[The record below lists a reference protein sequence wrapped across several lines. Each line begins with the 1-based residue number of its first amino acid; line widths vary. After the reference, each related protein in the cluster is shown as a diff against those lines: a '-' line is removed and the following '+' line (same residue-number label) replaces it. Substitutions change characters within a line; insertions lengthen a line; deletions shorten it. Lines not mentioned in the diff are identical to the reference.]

1 MANQLKGGEEELI
14 WGLVEEEEVEVGE
27 GWRGG
32 GHKEEGREGEKEVME
47 EECRGG
53 VICGYGCCPF
63 CRSVRVLIL

>member
-32 GHKEEGREGEKEVME
+32 VTRRKGGRE
-47 EECRGG
+47 R
-53 VICGYGCCPF
+53 
-63 CRSVRVLIL
+63 RR